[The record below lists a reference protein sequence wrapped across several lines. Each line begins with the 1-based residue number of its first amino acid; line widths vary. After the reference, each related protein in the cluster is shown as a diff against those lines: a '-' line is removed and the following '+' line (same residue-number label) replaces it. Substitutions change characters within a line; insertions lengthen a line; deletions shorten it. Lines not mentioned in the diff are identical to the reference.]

1 MSIHSLSE
9 SRFWLIDGTPVSI
22 LPPCELADV
31 RRAFPKAATI
41 TPEEGFEIRA
51 SIILEMALEHRRP
64 SIAMLAGGDEEGLK
78 EEIVRQFK
86 ERKQ

>member
-41 TPEEGFEIRA
+41 TPEEG
-51 SIILEMALEHRRP
+51 
-64 SIAMLAGGDEEGLK
+64 LK